1 MADSTSGQHHW
12 NGVLNNALEGVG
24 NTPLIRLDKI
34 AQAEGLKC
42 NLLGKCEFMSAGGSV
57 KDRIAKRM
65 IEHAEKE
72 GILIPGQSVVIE
84 PTTSAHGAGALRDE
98 PLKRKTSD
106 GSGIGLAM
114 ACAIKG
120 YKCIITLPEKMSLE
134 KEVMLRALGA
144 EIVRTPTEAA
154 WDSPESNIGLAAQ
167 LKEKIP
173 GAVILDQYNNP
184 NNPLAHELGTYPEI
198 RYALKSSN
206 LKRKDIAALVAGA
219 GTGGT
224 VTGLARGQRHA
235 EKEDGVKKAV
245 IVAVDPVGSILGGG
259 DPGNYIVEGIGYDF
273 YPGVLDRDESLID
286 KWVKVDDSEAL
297 PTAKRIVREEG
308 LFIGGSSGSAL
319 AGALKF
325 LKSED
330 GKAIGQ
336 DESANVVVI
345 FPDSTRNYMSKPWF
359 IKEEQETNPLREQL
373 RSILGRDL
381 DDPLRKR
388 QANGS
393 K

>member
-1 MADSTSGQHHW
+1 MGP
-12 NGVLNNALEGVG
+12 NAL
-24 NTPLIRLDKI
+24 
-34 AQAEGLKC
+34 
-42 NLLGKCEFMSAGGSV
+42 
-57 KDRIAKRM
+57 
-65 IEHAEKE
+65 
-72 GILIPGQSVVIE
+72 
-84 PTTSAHGAGALRDE
+84 
-98 PLKRKTSD
+98 
-106 GSGIGLAM
+106 
-114 ACAIKG
+114 
-120 YKCIITLPEKMSLE
+120 
-134 KEVMLRALGA
+134 
-144 EIVRTPTEAA
+144 
-154 WDSPESNIGLAAQ
+154 GLAAQ

-259 DPGNYIVEGIGYDF
+259 EPGNYIVEGIGYDF